1 VNYRKTSG
9 RVKSLEERFVAAHKI
24 AEGIAAGLTFNDACR
39 CAATA
44 PYTVYKWKKM
54 EEDGE
59 AGMEGFWE
67 IIANAKHMQ
76 QIELVSRIMAS
87 SRNDWRA
94 AAWMLERR
102 HSSVFGRKV
111 EVQADL
117 RHSVTQ
123 MSEEDLVLRLIAIE
137 DGVDIEIVDERG
149 DALLAAA
156 NSTGVDEAAEE

>member
-1 VNYRKTSG
+1 
-9 RVKSLEERFVAAHKI
+9 
-24 AEGIAAGLTFNDACR
+24 
-39 CAATA
+39 
-44 PYTVYKWKKM
+44 
-54 EEDGE
+54 
-59 AGMEGFWE
+59 
-67 IIANAKHMQ
+67 
-76 QIELVSRIMAS
+76 
-87 SRNDWRA
+87 
-94 AAWMLERR
+94 MLERQ
-102 HSSVFGRKV
+102 HSDVFGRKV